1 MKSSEALQLR
11 SQAAL
16 RRAGFALVRV
26 HRHPGH
32 DAYEPAPTCQIP
44 SLANLYRLYFGEP
57 SPDRT
62 VVEVGAFD
70 GYSYS
75 NTWQLARIGWRTLLF
90 EPVPA
95 HAELCR
101 RRYRGLDNV
110 SVHETA
116 VGSSQG
122 TVSMRVGGEYSTAH
136 AGTADTYEGLPYA
149 SGKLTTTTIHV
160 EQARLDDLLEP
171 LLGQD
176 ERIDLLVV
184 DVEGYETDVFEGFD
198 LERHRP
204 LMIIVELTDTHP
216 RYAHSRASSARLG
229 LRILDAGYV
238 VVSRDMG
245 NTVYVDREHYE
256 RISLGSS

>member
-1 MKSSEALQLR
+1 M
-11 SQAAL
+11 
-16 RRAGFALVRV
+16 
-26 HRHPGH
+26 
-32 DAYEPAPTCQIP
+32 
-44 SLANLYRLYFGEP
+44 
-57 SPDRT
+57 
-62 VVEVGAFD
+62 
-70 GYSYS
+70 
-75 NTWQLARIGWRTLLF
+75 
-90 EPVPA
+90 
-95 HAELCR
+95 
-101 RRYRGLDNV
+101 
-110 SVHETA
+110 
-116 VGSSQG
+116 
-122 TVSMRVGGEYSTAH
+122 
-136 AGTADTYEGLPYA
+136 
-149 SGKLTTTTIHV
+149 

-184 DVEGYETDVFEGFD
+184 DVEGYETDVFDGFD

-216 RYAHSRASSARLG
+216 RYAHSRATSARLG

>member
-16 RRAGFALVRV
+16 RKAGFALVRV
-26 HRHPGH
+26 HRAAGH
-32 DAYEPAPTCQIP
+32 DPYDPAPTCQIP
-44 SLANLYRLYFGEP
+44 SLASIYRLYFGEP

-75 NTWQLARIGWRTLLF
+75 NTWQLARMGWRTLLF

-116 VGSSQG
+116 VGAAPG
-122 TVSMRVGGEYSTAH
+122 TISMRVGGEYSTAH
-136 AGTADTYEGLPYA
+136 ADTAHTYEGLAYA
-149 SGKLTTTTIHV
+149 SGKLTTTTIDV
-160 EQARLDDLLEP
+160 EQAPLDDLLEP
-171 LLGQD
+171 LLGPNQ
-176 ERIDLLVV
+176 RIDLLVV
-184 DVEGYETDVFEGFD
+184 DVEGYETDVFDGFD
-198 LERHRP
+198 LDRHRP

-216 RYAHSRASSARLG
+216 RYAHSRESSARLG

-238 VVSRDMG
+238 VVSKDMG
-245 NTVYVDREHYE
+245 NAVYVDREHYE
-256 RISLGSS
+256 RVSLGSS